1 MEVEENVLESEIE
14 EAIKQMKD
22 RKAEGVDEIPGEMLR
37 VRLHTAINQADFVS

>member
-1 MEVEENVLESEIE
+1 MLESEIE

-37 VRLHTAINQADFVS
+37 VRLHTAIYQADFVS